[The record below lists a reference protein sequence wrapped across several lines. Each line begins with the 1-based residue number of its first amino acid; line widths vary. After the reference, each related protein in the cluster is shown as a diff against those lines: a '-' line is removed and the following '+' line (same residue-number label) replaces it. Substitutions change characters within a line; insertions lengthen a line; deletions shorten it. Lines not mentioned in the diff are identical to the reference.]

1 MPGTILCTRN
11 TNNSAQN
18 KSLTFTE
25 TIFVVEEDISKIL
38 KQIFNILCVR
48 NRKKSPLY
56 LLCTSLS
63 LNSFLQVTTKHI
75 PSLLRLQSGV
85 TRLIREVTL

>member
-48 NRKKSPLY
+48 NRKKRHLWRPELPF
-56 LLCTSLS
+56 SLR
-63 LNSFLQVTTKHI
+63 
-75 PSLLRLQSGV
+75 RLKCHFSD
-85 TRLIREVTL
+85 

>member
-38 KQIFNILCVR
+38 KQIFNILCH
-48 NRKKSPLY
+48 
-56 LLCTSLS
+56 T
-63 LNSFLQVTTKHI
+63 FLKF
-75 PSLLRLQSGV
+75 RLFATDFIKG
-85 TRLIREVTL
+85 